1 MAVNALQAFCVN
13 CAQPQCVN
21 MSTNNYLT
29 IQNQTKWITSR
40 KPAPLPFCRSN
51 RNNRRTL
58 SQEPRQMAT
67 GKYSGKPFTLQDQF
81 ELPSLP
87 HQECIPAC
95 GHWPLPLLA
104 DSSTLI
110 NHFFKKIQMN
120 GE

>member
-1 MAVNALQAFCVN
+1 MDFYLHAPGAFKPLALNALGGLCVN

-67 GKYSGKPFTLQDQF
+67 GKYSGKPFTLQNQDCKVIQCMITY
-81 ELPSLP
+81 
-87 HQECIPAC
+87 Q
-95 GHWPLPLLA
+95 
-104 DSSTLI
+104 
-110 NHFFKKIQMN
+110 KIIQ
-120 GE
+120 